1 MFIILEID
9 PVKGGAE
16 VWVSYSKKNISD
28 RIYQR
33 KLAQVEAG
41 SPVRGLMIK
50 DHIEALQSLAENGLE
65 ITLLDVANAIAYV
78 LRKDPFYYVLY
89 DALRDHGAIPP
100 PYVVSW
106 YDLPASE
113 RSKSLLV
120 NLAHASI
127 WNALEAE
134 RYALDQ
140 VAAGGHDVTI
150 SEYDLFG
157 NLVNERAPPGAAV
170 A

>member
-9 PVKGGAE
+9 PIEGGAD

-33 KLAQVEAG
+33 KLAKAKAG
-41 SPVRGLMIK
+41 VPIANLMIK
-50 DHIEALQSLAENGLE
+50 DHLKALESLAENGLE
-65 ITLLDVANAIAYV
+65 ITLFDVQNAIAYV
-78 LRKDPFYYVLY
+78 IRKDPFYYVLY

-113 RSKSLLV
+113 RSKSLMV

-127 WNALEAE
+127 WNAIEAE

-140 VAAGGHDVTI
+140 VEAGCHDVTI
-150 SEYDLFG
+150 SEYDLYG